1 MKNIFIAASL
11 LLVSCNY
18 KSESDKE
25 FERVILMSDCT
36 MISSNRAL
44 IELNEITLD
53 AVLRTIKARGKATPE
68 EQKQVETI
76 PKEIDSL
83 KAEIDKIKAEMSIKT
98 KQQ

>member
-25 FERVILMSDCT
+25 FEHVMLMSDCT

-44 IELNEITLD
+44 IEL
-53 AVLRTIKARGKATPE
+53 
-68 EQKQVETI
+68 
-76 PKEIDSL
+76 
-83 KAEIDKIKAEMSIKT
+83 
-98 KQQ
+98 